1 MLIFEMLR
9 CTVASTT
16 ESQAPPSSPNV
27 SPHSLWNLSSQW
39 ISLCVTAS
47 TVQQNRAGRNCL
59 VLWCGVVRM
68 CWWRLV
74 LGLSSAII
82 VILITLCL
90 MSEAQLHAF
99 WDAVA
104 VDASLQKILRAS
116 IDGEI
121 DTPLEVSAVVAIA
134 REAGF
139 SITPADLLHSDPQ
152 RLQVILELN
161 DDDLEKVTGLIR
173 NR

>member
-1 MLIFEMLR
+1 M
-9 CTVASTT
+9 
-16 ESQAPPSSPNV
+16 
-27 SPHSLWNLSSQW
+27 
-39 ISLCVTAS
+39 
-47 TVQQNRAGRNCL
+47 
-59 VLWCGVVRM
+59 
-68 CWWRLV
+68 V

-82 VILITLCL
+82 VILITLGL